1 VFLPLSEAQ
10 GFFNREGDVNIIEV
24 FLNDGDR
31 VDEARLAI
39 DRAAQRPV
47 MVTDWRQRN
56 RTFFQALLV
65 ERNVMFLLLTLIVLV
80 AALNIISML
89 IMLVKDKSED
99 IAILRTIGATRG
111 TILRV
116 FEIVGASVG
125 VVGTLAGFALG
136 LLITYNIQSIQNF
149 LSWLLNRQLWDPTLR
164 FLSEIPA
171 DVNASEVAT
180 VMIMSLVLSLLSPLY
195 PSWRAARL
203 DPVQALRYG

>member
-1 VFLPLSEAQ
+1 
-10 GFFNREGDVNIIEV
+10 
-24 FLNDGDR
+24 
-31 VDEARLAI
+31 
-39 DRAAQRPV
+39 
-47 MVTDWRQRN
+47 
-56 RTFFQALLV
+56 
-65 ERNVMFLLLTLIVLV
+65 VLV